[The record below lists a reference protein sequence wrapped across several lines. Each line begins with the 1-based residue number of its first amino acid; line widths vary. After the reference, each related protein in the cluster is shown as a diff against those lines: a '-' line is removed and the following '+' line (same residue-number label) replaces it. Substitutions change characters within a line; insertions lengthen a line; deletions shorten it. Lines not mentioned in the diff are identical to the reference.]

1 MLWSR
6 YLIGNVNSVRRGLM
20 SRRMG
25 CRKTPTNLSTTASL
39 DMIISK
45 CVRPFCKR
53 MQHHV
58 PEAHI
63 VFRPADQTALSI
75 VVQEGLGLGFFMID
89 ENFRVELV

>member
-1 MLWSR
+1 
-6 YLIGNVNSVRRGLM
+6 
-20 SRRMG
+20 
-25 CRKTPTNLSTTASL
+25 
-39 DMIISK
+39 
-45 CVRPFCKR
+45 

-89 ENFRVELV
+89 ENFTVELV